1 MTYYVYILKCSDG
14 SYYTGY
20 TSDLSR
26 RVKQHNEGVGG
37 RYTRSRRPVKL
48 LYKEECATRA
58 EAMRREREIKKMSR
72 KNKEDLM
79 NVNVEKHW

>member
-1 MTYYVYILKCSDG
+1 MAYYVYILKCSDD

-26 RVKQHNEGVGG
+26 RVKQHNEGIGG
-37 RYTRSRRPVKL
+37 RYTRSRKPVKL
-48 LYKEECATRA
+48 LYQEEYATRA

-72 KNKEDLM
+72 MQKTALIT
-79 NVNVEKHW
+79 